1 VENREHVR
9 IIQTPQT
16 FLGRLILP
24 AFEQDYQDGFTDEA
38 TVVEAYGQSV
48 FLTEGEY
55 DNIKITRP
63 IDLVIAERII
73 SDRSAL

>member
-1 VENREHVR
+1 LSS
-9 IIQTPQT
+9 I
-16 FLGRLILP
+16 ILP
-24 AFEQDYQDGFTDEA
+24 AFTQEYSDSFTDEA
-38 TVVEAYGQSV
+38 TVVEANGTEI

-73 SDRSAL
+73 EERSALQYS